1 MIAINK
7 AFLNIGGI
15 IMTFTD
21 LKFFLTQKMRMSH
34 IYQPLLVKILLEAGG
49 LATIRQLARE
59 FAVNDES
66 QILFYEKRLKE
77 MPIKVLSSHEVI
89 LKNGE
94 VVSLNLNIDKLTLE
108 QKAELLKICSEKIH
122 TYISSKGLSIWD
134 YRLLDDNPIPDSLR
148 YRVLTDGKGRCAL
161 CGATRDDTVLHVD
174 HIIPR
179 SKGGKTVYENLQVL
193 CAKCNESKRDQD
205 QTDFREIVAT
215 YQVEC
220 TFCDIPDDQKFI
232 ENELAFCISDLHP
245 VTPGHSLIIPKRHF
259 ANYFDMNRVEL
270 EAIDDLTR
278 IRRKQLLETDPAIR
292 GFNVGVNSGVVAGQT
307 IFHTHIHLIPRREG
321 DTEDPRGGVRGVITG
336 RMNY

>member
-1 MIAINK
+1 
-7 AFLNIGGI
+7 
-15 IMTFTD
+15 MTFTD
-21 LKFFLTQKMRMSH
+21 LKLFLAQKMRMSH
-34 IYQPLLVKILLEAGG
+34 IYQPLLIKILLEAGG

-59 FAVNDES
+59 FAANDES

-77 MPIKVLSSHEVI
+77 MPIRVLSNHEVI
-89 LKNGE
+89 QKDGE

-161 CGATRDDTVLHVD
+161 CGATRDETVLHVN

-205 QTDFREIVAT
+205 QTDFREMAET

-220 TFCDIPDDQKFI
+220 MFCDITSDKKLI
-232 ENELAFCISDLHP
+232 ENDLACCILDTHP

-259 ANYFDMNRVEL
+259 SNYFETTKAEL
-270 EAIDDLTR
+270 EAIDDLAR

-292 GFNVGVNSGVVAGQT
+292 GFNLGVNSGAAAGQT
-307 IFHTHIHLIPRREG
+307 VFHTHIHLIPRREG
-321 DTEDPRGGVRGVITG
+321 DTENPAGGVRGVIPG
-336 RMNY
+336 RREV

>member
-1 MIAINK
+1 
-7 AFLNIGGI
+7 L
-15 IMTFTD
+15 TFTD
-21 LKFFLTQKMRMSH
+21 LKLFLAQKMRMSH
-34 IYQPLLVKILLEAGG
+34 IYQPLLIKILLEAGG

-59 FAVNDES
+59 FAANDES

-77 MPIKVLSSHEVI
+77 MPIRVLSNHEVI
-89 LKNGE
+89 QKDGE

-161 CGATRDDTVLHVD
+161 CGATRDETVLHVN

-205 QTDFREIVAT
+205 QTDFREMAET

-220 TFCDIPDDQKFI
+220 MFCDITSDKKLI
-232 ENELAFCISDLHP
+232 ENDLACCILDTHP

-259 ANYFDMNRVEL
+259 SNYFETTKAEL
-270 EAIDDLTR
+270 EAIDDLAR

-292 GFNVGVNSGVVAGQT
+292 GFNLGVNSGAAAGQT
-307 IFHTHIHLIPRREG
+307 VFHTHIHLIPRREG
-321 DTEDPRGGVRGVITG
+321 DTENPAGGVRGVIPG
-336 RMNY
+336 RREV